1 MIFFSHR
8 KKLGELYKQWTIDN
22 HVLDCPSSVVDF
34 LQQKSLLNEEKVRDY
49 LAVKTSSIIDGKGN
63 SSIIFKEETNMA
75 NNEVKDLEKVETG
88 EIVEQ
93 KTEEPKKEFF
103 IKRWA
108 KKAWRGACK
117 VGRAVKESPATHLVM
132 TGVGVAGTLV
142 VEEVIRRKFQK
153 DSELD
158 EEYQEPI
165 EIEDDGEEAIDE
177 PTENEDEET
186 EEV

>member
-1 MIFFSHR
+1 MIFFNHR
-8 KKLGELYKQWTIDN
+8 RKLGELYKQWTIDN
-22 HVLDCPSSVVDF
+22 HVFDCPSSVVDF
-34 LQQKSLLNEEKVRDY
+34 LQEMGLLNEEKVYDF

-88 EIVEQ
+88 EVVEQ

-153 DSELD
+153 DSELE

-165 EIEDDGEEAIDE
+165 EIEDSGEETIE
-177 PTENEDEET
+177 PTEEEVDEVT

>member
-1 MIFFSHR
+1 MIFFNHR

-22 HVLDCPSSVVDF
+22 HVLDCPSSVVSF
-34 LQQKSLLNEEKVRDY
+34 LQIKGLLNEEKVRDY

-75 NNEVKDLEKVETG
+75 NNEVKDLEKVET

-153 DSELD
+153 DPELE

-165 EIEDDGEEAIDE
+165 EIEDGGEETIDE

>member
-1 MIFFSHR
+1 
-8 KKLGELYKQWTIDN
+8 
-22 HVLDCPSSVVDF
+22 
-34 LQQKSLLNEEKVRDY
+34 
-49 LAVKTSSIIDGKGN
+49 
-63 SSIIFKEETNMA
+63 MA
-75 NNEVKDLEKVETG
+75 NNEVKDLEKVESD
-88 EIVEQ
+88 EIDEQ
-93 KTEEPKKEFF
+93 KTEKPEGPKKEFF

-117 VGRAVKESPATHLVM
+117 VGKAVKESPATHLVM

-165 EIEDDGEEAIDE
+165 EIEDGGEETIDE